1 MPLFDD
7 SRAAWGAAPN
17 KSGSGTYVA
26 PSRRIGVSW
35 HYNGGSKRGLAA
47 RPHSACLTMVK
58 AIQRMHQSGNG
69 WQDIGYN
76 LLVCPHGRA
85 IEGRGAD
92 VVGAH
97 SPGVNVT
104 HYGVQTL
111 TGGSEALTPAQIAR
125 MQQLDADLRSRSPLT
140 REWGH
145 RDDKA
150 ASTECPGDYIESLVK
165 AGTFTRKPASTTPVA
180 TAQKDWFDMATSA
193 DLDKAISNKIPDIA
207 KAVWLGST
215 ADIITA
221 PAANLKWDPENTK
234 WTSGNYLYYTYD
246 AVQDILASVTALSA
260 AVKTLASSQGLD
272 PAKVESIIKDSVS
285 QALSGL
291 RITSDG
297 ADA

>member
-165 AGTFTRKPASTTPVA
+165 AGTFTRKPAPTAAPAPKPVPEEDDMPYTPDQLADAVW
-180 TAQKDWFDMATSA
+180 TGKSA
-193 DLDKAISNKIPDIA
+193 DRIN
-207 KAVWLGST
+207 
-215 ADIITA
+215 A
-221 PAANLKWDPENTK
+221 PKANLKWDPKNEK
-234 WTSGNYLYYTYD
+234 WTPASYLYYTYD
-246 AVQDILASVTALSA
+246 GVQDILASVTALSA

-272 PAKVESIIKDSVS
+272 PAKVEGIIKDSVS